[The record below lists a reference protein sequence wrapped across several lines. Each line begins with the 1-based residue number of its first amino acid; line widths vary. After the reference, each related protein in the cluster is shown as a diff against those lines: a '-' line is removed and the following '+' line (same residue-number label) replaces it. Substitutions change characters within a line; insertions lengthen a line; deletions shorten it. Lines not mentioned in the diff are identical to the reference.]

1 MRHRRILVGRLV
13 VGTLSLLCLANVAQ
27 AQPSAGQVLA
37 DAGLSADDKQSV
49 LNGQFVTASATTVSD
64 RDLSF
69 AIAFLVKEAP
79 AALSKQIVA
88 GDLITADAQVK
99 ASGEIKG
106 AGTLTDF
113 AKLTIT
119 SAEAQALTGAKAG
132 EDVNLSAS
140 ELAAFKALAGG
151 TTQAVQQQLRRMLLA
166 RYQDYRASGL
176 AGIPPYDRGGG
187 RPSDPAGDLRKA
199 TEAAR
204 GLEKYM
210 PAFQKVLLNYPQ
222 ATLPGMQE
230 NFFWLRSL
238 IEKKWT
244 YILVHIL
251 SAPDGLARAVVRR
264 EYYASTGYNASQ
276 SYGGIPARSGGHR
289 GGHGQPRVHRP
300 SHGIRR
306 LHEAQHRK
314 QGHGE
319 SDEGNLRGGTRE
331 GPEVA
336 PGEGR
341 PPLRHGARRV
351 RTRAGRR
358 GAWP

>member
-1 MRHRRILVGRLV
+1 MRDRRILVGRLV

-37 DAGLSADDKQSV
+37 DAGLAADDQQSV
-49 LNGQFVTASATTVSD
+49 LNGQFVTASVTTVSD

-79 AALSKQIVA
+79 ATLSKQIVA

-99 ASGEIKG
+99 AYGEIKG
-106 AGTLTDF
+106 AGTLADF

-187 RPSDPAGDLRKA
+187 RTSDPAGDLRKA

-204 GLEKYM
+204 GLEKYL
-210 PAFQKVLLNYPQ
+210 PAFQKLLLNYPQ

-251 SAPDGLARAVVRR
+251 SAARRFGPRGGAPRVLR
-264 EYYASTGYNASQ
+264 EHRLQ
-276 SYGGIPARSGGHR
+276 CLPVLRGIPARSGGHG

-300 SHGIRR
+300 GHGIRR

-351 RTRAGRR
+351 RTRAGRK

>member
-13 VGTLSLLCLANVAQ
+13 VGTLSLLCLANIAQ

-37 DAGLSADDKQSV
+37 DAGLGADDQQSV
-49 LNGQFVTASATTVSD
+49 LNGQFVTANVTTVSD

-79 AALSKQIVA
+79 ATLSKQIVA

-99 ASGEIKG
+99 AYGEIKG
-106 AGTLTDF
+106 AGTLADF

-132 EDVNLSAS
+132 EDVNLSAR

-210 PAFQKVLLNYPQ
+210 PAFQKLLLNYPQ

-276 SYGGIPARSGGHR
+276 SYGGFLPVPEGTVVVTVSHAFTDQVTGFGGSMKRSIGSKVMASR
-289 GGHGQPRVHRP
+289 MKE
-300 SHGIRR
+300 IY
-306 LHEAQHRK
+306 E
-314 QGHGE
+314 
-319 SDEGNLRGGTRE
+319 
-331 GPEVA
+331 
-336 PGEGR
+336 
-341 PPLRHGARRV
+341 
-351 RTRAGRR
+351 AGREKVQK
-358 GAWP
+358 

>member
-1 MRHRRILVGRLV
+1 
-13 VGTLSLLCLANVAQ
+13 
-27 AQPSAGQVLA
+27 
-37 DAGLSADDKQSV
+37 
-49 LNGQFVTASATTVSD
+49 
-64 RDLSF
+64 
-69 AIAFLVKEAP
+69 
-79 AALSKQIVA
+79 
-88 GDLITADAQVK
+88 VK
-99 ASGEIKG
+99 AYGEIKG
-106 AGTLTDF
+106 AGTLADF

-210 PAFQKVLLNYPQ
+210 PAFQKVLLNYPR

-276 SYGGIPARSGGHR
+276 SYGGFLPVPEGTVVVTVSHAFTDQVTGFGGSMKRSIGSKVMASR
-289 GGHGQPRVHRP
+289 MKE
-300 SHGIRR
+300 IY
-306 LHEAQHRK
+306 E
-314 QGHGE
+314 
-319 SDEGNLRGGTRE
+319 
-331 GPEVA
+331 
-336 PGEGR
+336 
-341 PPLRHGARRV
+341 
-351 RTRAGRR
+351 AGREKVQK
-358 GAWP
+358 